1 MKGGCT
7 KMELVNLYV
16 DDLRRYPDGFIIA
29 RNYDEAVEVLNN
41 YKVNILSL
49 DHDLGLDEDGSEKN
63 GYDIVKYMCENGI
76 SPKKIYIHTDNVV
89 GRNNMYHTLL
99 GARERG
105 FIEESAEIYNYEYVE
120 NRI

>member
-1 MKGGCT
+1 
-7 KMELVNLYV
+7 MELVNLYV
-16 DDLRRYPDGFIIA
+16 DDLRKCPDGFIVA
-29 RNYDEAVEVLNN
+29 RSYYEAIGALKT
-41 YKVNILSL
+41 YKINILSL

-89 GRNNMYHTLL
+89 GRNNTYHTLL

-105 FIEESAEIYNYEYVE
+105 FIEESVEIYNYGYTE

>member
-1 MKGGCT
+1 
-7 KMELVNLYV
+7 MELINLYV
-16 DDLRRYPDGFIIA
+16 DDLRKCPDDFIIA

-49 DHDLGLDEDGSEKN
+49 DHDLGLDEDRSEKN
-63 GYDIVKYMCENGI
+63 SYDIVKYMCENGI

-89 GRNNMYHTLL
+89 GRNNMYHTLI
-99 GARERG
+99 GARKKG
-105 FIEESAEIYNYEYVE
+105 FIEEDVEIYNYGYME

>member
-1 MKGGCT
+1 MKGCCT

-16 DDLRRYPDGFIIA
+16 DDLRKCPDDFIVA
-29 RNYDEAVEVLNN
+29 RSYYEAIDALKT
-41 YKVNILSL
+41 YKINILSL
-49 DHDLGLDEDGSEKN
+49 DHDLGLDEDGREKN

-89 GRNNMYHTLL
+89 GRNNMYYTLL

-105 FIEESAEIYNYEYVE
+105 FIEESVKIYNYGYTE

>member
-1 MKGGCT
+1 MQ

-29 RNYDEAVEVLNN
+29 RNYDEAIEVLNT

-49 DHDLGLDEDGSEKN
+49 DHDLGLDENGNEKN

-76 SPKKIYIHTDNVV
+76 SPRKIYIHTDNVV
-89 GRNNMYHTLL
+89 GRNNMYHTLV
-99 GARERG
+99 GARNRG
-105 FIEESAEIYNYEYVE
+105 FIEENIDIYNYGYIE